1 MFPIGGSSAEL
12 GGGVPV
18 LVREG
23 CKKLTEI
30 FFFLLIKLL
39 FKEESVSN
47 SRGFLAD

>member
-30 FFFLLIKLL
+30 FFFFINKVT
-39 FKEESVSN
+39 F
-47 SRGFLAD
+47 